1 MNIVAEVIVVEVVV
15 DMVMV
20 MVVDVVEVVVVLGMI
35 SLFFDWEPFEDGK
48 MVKNFK
54 ILICYHSNLNIQVPK
69 NV

>member
-35 SLFFDWEPFEDGK
+35 SLFFWLGAIWRWKDGEEFQ
-48 MVKNFK
+48 NP
-54 ILICYHSNLNIQVPK
+54 NLLPQ
-69 NV
+69 